1 MLESLMKEDDMTSS
15 TLNRR
20 AFVGGGAALT
30 AALTAGGWIRGGLAQ
45 VASPAVVNVG
55 PLKIGWS
62 TIYTT
67 PSWMTETQNEIENEI
82 KRLQGLGLT
91 IDFQVFDANGDT
103 ATQIAQIQTMIDQQY
118 DINLLIAGSAT
129 ALDQVVE
136 KATAAGMITVNWDSL
151 VTTDQLTAKV
161 FEDQEEWGRM
171 TAQWMVEKLG
181 GNGKILAING
191 PAGISVSEARA
202 AGGKKVFDAN
212 PGIKIVGT
220 ANIEYNESPAL
231 TELASLLAAHP
242 DVDGIWCQAGAHAS
256 AALKTLQQMGLKL
269 IPITGENFNAYLKAW
284 CSLKDQGFSSY
295 ATAEVNYMAVI
306 SLDLA
311 IKAKAGEQVPSQVV
325 VPLPEITD
333 DNVCEW
339 ANNDLP
345 DDWYSIPQVPTPA
358 EIDKLIADSLEQ
370 NGSTPAAATPA
381 P

>member
-1 MLESLMKEDDMTSS
+1 MTSS
-15 TLNRR
+15 MFNRR
-20 AFVGGGAALT
+20 TFIGGSAALT
-30 AALTAGGWIRGGLAQ
+30 AALAAGGWIHGGLAQ
-45 VASPAVVNVG
+45 DASPAVVNPG

-103 ATQIAQIQTMIDQQY
+103 ATQIAQIQTMIDQKY

-136 KATAAGMITVNWDSL
+136 KATEAGVITVNWDSL
-151 VTTDQLTAKV
+151 VTTEKLTAKV

-171 TAQWMVEKLG
+171 TAQWMVDKLG

-212 PGIKIVGT
+212 PGIEIVGT

-256 AALKTLQQMGLKL
+256 AALKTLQQMGLPL
-269 IPITGENFNAYLKAW
+269 VPITGENFNAYLKAW

-311 IKAKAGEQVPSQVV
+311 IKAKAGEEVPTQVI

-333 DNVCEW
+333 DNVCDW

-345 DDWYSIPQVPTPA
+345 DDWYSIPQVPSPE
-358 EIDKLIADSLEQ
+358 EIDKLIADSLAAEQ
-370 NGSTPAAATPA
+370 NGGTPAAGTPA
-381 P
+381 A